1 MDSGKIK
8 AFVIGPIGD
17 RDAEDGSAAKKSY
30 EDAIETFEGIIEPA
44 CRAMDLDPFRADHI
58 SRSGDIHDQ
67 IYRNLRD
74 AHVVIADLTG
84 ANPNVMYELG
94 LRHTTGKLTFQI
106 GERDRLP
113 FDISTIRTI
122 LFKRTEAGFVSA
134 KRSLIAAIAEGLQQG
149 ADPVASTRIWF
160 EMADSEDDEKQ
171 GSYNFAFSP
180 LEIEDEEPG
189 FLEKLADT
197 ESGINEI
204 TSTLE
209 RGAVIFTEI
218 AEVLGEGVKKI
229 NEIPQS
235 GNYSSVK
242 LTIANTTA
250 QKLEGPA
257 IRLKIVAKDF
267 QSHFDRASPGME
279 YLLTEL
285 LKNPSQAKEST
296 EFLKSISGLVD
307 AAEESTNFSI
317 EFIREL
323 DNSGNATRLMTKV
336 NKSIKQ
342 SITSISITSKSI
354 ASWKSIIQKIAD
366 SKDV

>member
-17 RDAEDGSAAKKSY
+17 RDAEEGSAAKKSY

-44 CRAMDLDPFRADHI
+44 CRAMDIEPFRADHI

-134 KRSLIAAIAEGLQQG
+134 KRSLIAAIAEGLEQG
-149 ADPVASTRIWF
+149 ADPVAATRIWF
-160 EMADSEDDEKQ
+160 EMADSEDDENIYF
-171 GSYNFAFSP
+171 GVDGTFGV
-180 LEIEDEEPG
+180 EDEEPG

-197 ESGINEI
+197 ESGITEI
-204 TSTLE
+204 TSTLG
-209 RGAVIFTEI
+209 RGAAIFTEI

-235 GNYSSVK
+235 GNYSSMK
-242 LTIANTTA
+242 LAIANTTA
-250 QKLEGPA
+250 LKLEGPA
-257 IRLKIVAKDF
+257 IRLRMVAKDF

-279 YLLTEL
+279 YLLMEL
-285 LKNPSQAKEST
+285 LKNPGLAKESA
-296 EFLKSISGLVD
+296 EFLSSISGLVD
-307 AAEESTNFSI
+307 AAEESNNFSV

-336 NKSIKQ
+336 NKSIKE
-342 SITSISITSKSI
+342 SIISISRTSQSI
-354 ASWKSIIQKIAD
+354 ASWKSIIQKIAV
-366 SKDV
+366 SKDT